1 MILIFGSA
9 ANRAKEMKY
18 AFAYILELMKGG
30 NVGALA
36 YDMHTVHFDVFKLST
51 FSISQYFGIDKAT

>member
-18 AFAYILELMKGG
+18 AFAYIG

-51 FSISQYFGIDKAT
+51 FSISQYFGIDKAI